1 MKVLVL
7 GASGATGKLVVS
19 QLYRRNI
26 ISRIVVRRN
35 ASLPEEILH
44 NQMIEIIRGN
54 ISEFDYATNVKL
66 IEGCDAVVCCLGH
79 NISFKGMFGKPQ
91 LLVYGALKNICDA
104 IIKDSH
110 KKFKLILMNT
120 TGHINKEASEKRSS
134 GERTILSIIKV
145 LLPPHRDNVSAASY
159 LSQVI
164 GKNHSSIEW
173 IAVRP
178 DTLINQETESPY
190 DVFESPTRSPI
201 FNAGKT
207 SRINV
212 SHFIAEL
219 LIEEELW
226 KRWKNKMPVIY
237 NKEE

>member
-7 GASGATGKLVVS
+7 GASGATGKLVVT
-19 QLYRRNI
+19 QVYRRNI

-35 ASLPEEILH
+35 ASLPEEILN
-44 NQMIEIIRGN
+44 NQMIEIVRGN
-54 ISEFDYATNVKL
+54 ISEFDYSTNVKL

-79 NISFKGMFGKPQ
+79 NITFKGIFGKPHM
-91 LLVYGALKNICDA
+91 LVYGALKNICDA
-104 IIKDSH
+104 IIKDSP
-110 KKFKLILMNT
+110 KKLKVILMNT
-120 TGHINKEASEKRSS
+120 TGHINKETSEKRSL
-134 GERTILSIIKV
+134 GEMILLSIIKV

-159 LSQVI
+159 LSQVV
-164 GKNHSSIEW
+164 GKNNSKIEW

-178 DTLINQETESPY
+178 DTLIDQETESPY

-219 LIEEELW
+219 LIDEELW
-226 KRWKNKMPVIY
+226 QRWKNKMPVIY